1 MEAKRTSALAD
12 KQAVPLEQADEKRQ
26 RAALPDLNLSI
37 ELQRVE
43 AIDPAT
49 LPAWLATAIAAQAAE

>member
-1 MEAKRTSALAD
+1 
-12 KQAVPLEQADEKRQ
+12 
-26 RAALPDLNLSI
+26 LSI